1 MEKIGIIY
9 NKCKKKIKPF
19 LEEIRIF
26 LSKKGIELTENIEY
40 ENLKFIIVLGGD
52 GTLIRASKKLII
64 KEIPVLAVN
73 MGSLGFLTETRKEET
88 FDVIERILEGNYKIQ
103 KRNFLEIHFNNKMYY
118 SLNEM
123 VLAKAGIL
131 SRMIRIK
138 IKSKEQE
145 INTYRADGIIIA
157 TPTGSTA
164 YSMSAG
170 GPIIKATLNV
180 VLITPISPH
189 TLSARPLVVGGDEE
203 LTLELIEK
211 HDDAHIIFDGQKSL
225 PIKKGE
231 KVKVS
236 LSAKTLSLIKPEDR
250 DYYSILREKLN
261 WGVNNVKRIK
271 D

>member
-1 MEKIGIIY
+1 
-9 NKCKKKIKPF
+9 
-19 LEEIRIF
+19 
-26 LSKKGIELTENIEY
+26 
-40 ENLKFIIVLGGD
+40 LGGD

-64 KEIPVLAVN
+64 KEIPVMAVN
-73 MGSLGFLTETRKEET
+73 MGSLGFLTEIKKEET
-88 FDVIERILEGNYKIQ
+88 FDTIERVLTGNYEIQ

-118 SLNEM
+118 SLNEI

-131 SRMIRIK
+131 SRMIRIR
-138 IKSKEQE
+138 IKSKETE
-145 INTYRADGIIIA
+145 INTYRADGLIIA

-170 GPIIKATLNV
+170 GPIIKSDLNV

-189 TLSARPLVVGGDEE
+189 SLSARPLVVGGDEE
-203 LTLELIEK
+203 LTLELIEE

-231 KVKVS
+231 NIKVH
-236 LSAKTLSLIKPEDR
+236 LSTKTLSLIKPKGR

-261 WGVNNVKRIK
+261 WGVNNVKRIEN
-271 D
+271 